1 MSRFAEKVVVITGAG
16 SGIGAAAAQRFASEG
31 AQVVLV
37 GRTRDKLEQVLS
49 TLSGE
54 NHLAASC
61 DVGDADQVKQLAEQV
76 QQQYG
81 RVDVLV
87 NNAGSI
93 VQGKI
98 HEVSIADWKSLMSTD
113 LDGVFYCTHFFM
125 PALLNSKGNV
135 VNTSSVSGLGGDWG
149 MSVYNAAKGAV
160 TNFTRAL
167 AMDYGTDGVRVN
179 AVCPGFTFTD
189 LTEEMKNDE
198 ALLARFYD
206 RIPLGRAGEPEDIA
220 SAIAFIASDDARYI
234 TGVNLPVDGG
244 LTASNGQPKQA

>member
-1 MSRFAEKVVVITGAG
+1 M
-16 SGIGAAAAQRFASEG
+16 AATHACSAR
-31 AQVVLV
+31 
-37 GRTRDKLEQVLS
+37 
-49 TLSGE
+49 
-54 NHLAASC
+54 
-61 DVGDADQVKQLAEQV
+61 
-76 QQQYG
+76 YG

-160 TNFTRAL
+160 TNLPVRWRWIMARTACALTPFARAL
-167 AMDYGTDGVRVN
+167 
-179 AVCPGFTFTD
+179 PSP
-189 LTEEMKNDE
+189 
-198 ALLARFYD
+198 
-206 RIPLGRAGEPEDIA
+206 I
-220 SAIAFIASDDARYI
+220 S
-234 TGVNLPVDGG
+234 
-244 LTASNGQPKQA
+244 PKR

>member
-1 MSRFAEKVVVITGAG
+1 
-16 SGIGAAAAQRFASEG
+16 
-31 AQVVLV
+31 
-37 GRTRDKLEQVLS
+37 
-49 TLSGE
+49 
-54 NHLAASC
+54 
-61 DVGDADQVKQLAEQV
+61 
-76 QQQYG
+76 
-81 RVDVLV
+81 
-87 NNAGSI
+87 
-93 VQGKI
+93 
-98 HEVSIADWKSLMSTD
+98 VSIADWKSLMSTD